1 MDGTQ
6 HRACVKHIAPTMEN
20 QAEKNV
26 EATHRNWG
34 YVGVQ
39 GSGLCLGYLELYL
52 AYLELYPHQGA

>member
-6 HRACVKHIAPTMEN
+6 HRAYVKHIAPTTEN

-39 GSGLCLGYLELYL
+39 GSGLGVM
-52 AYLELYPHQGA
+52 PWIP